1 MTNTI
6 TLRVDADTMKRITGM
21 SMAELEQNEGDI
33 DHALL
38 SEMQTEFP
46 DADVNASSFYVSSV
60 EVEAYDAG
68 GEPIAVDSGR
78 INAVIERALKSI

>member
-46 DADVNASSFYVSSV
+46 DADVNASSFYVSDV
-60 EVEAYDAG
+60 EVEAYDDN
-68 GEPIAVDSGR
+68 GEPITVDSGR